1 MTRKK
6 TKIEL
11 ISNAST
17 RRSTQKKRGNG
28 LTKKL
33 SELLTLCGVEGCLI
47 VFPEGDK
54 SPPQAWPSEDA
65 ARSVIER
72 LRAMPELDQFR
83 KMMDAEGFVRELIG
97 KLQDQLRK
105 AERDNRERETKL
117 LLHEVIAGRRPG
129 PGGLA
134 GLTIE
139 QLVSVGWMSE
149 NLINKIRDRL
159 ACQYEQRGSFQQLPY
174 AGAADLDQAPL
185 QQQQQQQGW
194 VMEVVKAGWDLDAP
208 PAYSTGSASG
218 SGGSYGSTVGAGA
231 GGEVM
236 MPQQF
241 PGFDAGFQQWAD
253 PGTGNFP
260 PIPTRQHSHGGAD
273 SGEHKK
279 PAGRP
284 AINISQDHKKLEIK
298 GDQLIDM
305 AGKWGQDNPFEEV
318 EIEVNPFSHPRP
330 TPLPPEPAV
339 NFYNDIGAPAN
350 MPLDTKKDL
359 KKKEKELLAKEAELN
374 KREQEIKRREDAL
387 ARAGVLIEPKNWP
400 PFFPVIHVDISNDIP
415 VHLQR
420 LQYVAFASLLGLIIC
435 LFWNF
440 ICVTAVWISGDDAGP
455 KIWFLAIIYF
465 ITGVPGAYFLWYRP
479 LYRAMRGIFQALSVI
494 GYSATVGVFYFLGFT
509 LFVLESLLSVWVM
522 QKVYRYFR
530 GSGKEAE
537 MRPDAASRRPQF

>member
-1 MTRKK
+1 
-6 TKIEL
+6 
-11 ISNAST
+11 
-17 RRSTQKKRGNG
+17 
-28 LTKKL
+28 
-33 SELLTLCGVEGCLI
+33 
-47 VFPEGDK
+47 
-54 SPPQAWPSEDA
+54 
-65 ARSVIER
+65 
-72 LRAMPELDQFR
+72 
-83 KMMDAEGFVRELIG
+83 
-97 KLQDQLRK
+97 
-105 AERDNRERETKL
+105 
-117 LLHEVIAGRRPG
+117 
-129 PGGLA
+129 
-134 GLTIE
+134 
-139 QLVSVGWMSE
+139 
-149 NLINKIRDRL
+149 
-159 ACQYEQRGSFQQLPY
+159 
-174 AGAADLDQAPL
+174 
-185 QQQQQQQGW
+185 
-194 VMEVVKAGWDLDAP
+194 
-208 PAYSTGSASG
+208 
-218 SGGSYGSTVGAGA
+218 
-231 GGEVM
+231 
-236 MPQQF
+236 
-241 PGFDAGFQQWAD
+241 
-253 PGTGNFP
+253 
-260 PIPTRQHSHGGAD
+260 
-273 SGEHKK
+273 
-279 PAGRP
+279 
-284 AINISQDHKKLEIK
+284 
-298 GDQLIDM
+298 M

-479 LYRAMRGIFQALSVI
+479 LYRAMRKESAFRYGWFFMFYFFHICFCIFAAVAPSILFLGRSLAGIFQALSVI